1 MKKIFKNLLIVAAC
15 LVAFVVVVKLSSRR
29 SDFHK
34 KYDGYDLTSDIGDVE
49 RKNTYRSYL
58 SQYEN
63 AAHPTKPV
71 AIEVTSYDKV
81 ASSGVS
87 IEENYAEQTPSA
99 ANGTER
105 AIRTEDGS
113 SVTWSFTVPEAGMY
127 NIELNYI
134 AVPSRNVNMER
145 TLLINGELPFDG
157 ADKLVFTRLWHD
169 GAAVGRDNQG
179 NEIRP
184 AQTEYFA
191 WQKQCCRS
199 DLGYEIEP
207 YQFYFKSGV
216 NTITF
221 KANNEPMVLRGVE
234 LIPVTHTVSYS
245 DYCASTPATSDAD
258 KEPVTKIQGENSTL
272 RSDPSLFAR
281 YDRASAI
288 TEPYSVSKTVLN
300 YIGGDSWKSSGQ
312 WIEWSFDAPAN
323 GYYTIAVKG
332 RQLYQRGAVSCRSL
346 YIDGKIPFAEVE
358 AIQFPYNTEWKQQ
371 ILSDKAGKPY
381 QFYMTKGTHEI
392 RLEATLGEMASL
404 INDLE
409 DSIYRLNIM
418 YRTILV
424 LTGTNPDQTRDYNI
438 NFVYPDTYEA
448 MNLESKR
455 LYQIVDQF
463 VSYTGQKS
471 DKIAPAQTLA
481 IQLEEFYKN
490 PYKITKQFT
499 SFRDNITALGTSL
512 LSLSESKLDIDYIIV
527 AGRNTHIP
535 KMRLSPVSK
544 IAHSMSSFFASF
556 FTDNTAL
563 GNVYSKEDKDVITI
577 WIVTG
582 RDQSQILKN
591 MIDDTFTPKT
601 GIKVNLKLVSI
612 DSLLSA
618 VVAGNGPD
626 VVVSIDSSK
635 PVDYAMRHANEN
647 LRQFPDCDEVLK
659 QFYPSAYRMY
669 EYDGGVYALPET
681 ETFSLLFYRKDILNQ
696 LNLSVPQTWDDLIAM
711 LPTLQGNK
719 LEVGIPCPS
728 IQNPNMG
735 VFYTLVYQN
744 GGTIYNTEGN
754 HSTLDNESGIAAF
767 KLYTGLYNNY
777 GLSVDFD
784 FTSRFRSGLMPIGVA
799 DYTTY
804 NTLAVAAPEIRGL
817 WDFTLIPGT
826 VRTKADG
833 TTYIDRSTNGGGVN
847 CMMIKA
853 KSEQTKQNSWQ
864 FMKWWVSTETQ
875 VRFGREMEALL
886 GASARYATANKFA
899 LKQLSWS
906 TSQLKVLTDS
916 LDNSFGIP
924 EVPGS
929 YYTSR
934 HVSNAIRKVINEKD
948 EPREVMI
955 DYTRKINEEL
965 TKKRKEFGM
974 ETYED
979 EMAKTDG
986 GKK

>member
-71 AIEVTSYDKV
+71 AIAVTSYDKV

-157 ADKLVFTRLWHD
+157 ADKLVFTRLCHD
-169 GAAVGRDNQG
+169 GAALGRDNQG

-216 NTITF
+216 NTLTF
-221 KANNEPMVLRGVE
+221 KANNEPMVLRGIE

-245 DYCASTPATSDAD
+245 DYCASAPAASSAD
-258 KEPVTKIQGENSTL
+258 NEPVTKIQGENSTL

-312 WIEWSFDAPAN
+312 WIEWEFNAPSD
-323 GYYTIAVKG
+323 GYYKIAVKG

-346 YIDGKIPFAEVE
+346 YIDDKIPFDDVE

-371 ILSDKAGKPY
+371 ILSDAEGTPYSFYFSKGK
-381 QFYMTKGTHEI
+381 HSI
-392 RLEATLGEMASL
+392 RLEATLGGMSTI

-409 DSIYRLNIM
+409 DSIYRLNII

-424 LTGTNPDQTRDYNI
+424 LTGVSPDQSRDYNI
-438 NFVYPDTYEA
+438 DQVYPDAVEA

-455 LYQIVDQF
+455 LYKIVDQF
-463 VSYTGQKS
+463 VDYTGQKS

-490 PYKITKQFT
+490 PYKITKGFST
-499 SFRDNITALGTSL
+499 FKDNITSLGTSL
-512 LSLSESKLDIDYIIV
+512 LSLSESKLDVDYITI
-527 AGRNTHIP
+527 AGKNA
-535 KMRLSPVSK
+535 SVSK
-544 IAHSMSSFFASF
+544 THSGFFKKIGHSMRSFFSSF
-556 FTDNTAL
+556 FTDSTAL
-563 GNVYSKEDKDVITI
+563 GNVYAKGDKDVITI

-582 RDQSQILKN
+582 RDQSQVLKN
-591 MIDDTFTPKT
+591 MIDDSFTPNSDV
-601 GIKVNLKLVSI
+601 KVNLKLVSI

-626 VVVSIDSSK
+626 VV
-635 PVDYAMRHANEN
+635 
-647 LRQFPDCDEVLK
+647 
-659 QFYPSAYRMY
+659 
-669 EYDGGVYALPET
+669 
-681 ETFSLLFYRKDILNQ
+681 
-696 LNLSVPQTWDDLIAM
+696 
-711 LPTLQGNK
+711 
-719 LEVGIPCPS
+719 
-728 IQNPNMG
+728 
-735 VFYTLVYQN
+735 
-744 GGTIYNTEGN
+744 
-754 HSTLDNESGIAAF
+754 
-767 KLYTGLYNNY
+767 
-777 GLSVDFD
+777 
-784 FTSRFRSGLMPIGVA
+784 
-799 DYTTY
+799 
-804 NTLAVAAPEIRGL
+804 
-817 WDFTLIPGT
+817 
-826 VRTKADG
+826 
-833 TTYIDRSTNGGGVN
+833 
-847 CMMIKA
+847 
-853 KSEQTKQNSWQ
+853 
-864 FMKWWVSTETQ
+864 
-875 VRFGREMEALL
+875 
-886 GASARYATANKFA
+886 
-899 LKQLSWS
+899 
-906 TSQLKVLTDS
+906 
-916 LDNSFGIP
+916 
-924 EVPGS
+924 
-929 YYTSR
+929 
-934 HVSNAIRKVINEKD
+934 
-948 EPREVMI
+948 
-955 DYTRKINEEL
+955 
-965 TKKRKEFGM
+965 
-974 ETYED
+974 
-979 EMAKTDG
+979 
-986 GKK
+986 

>member
-63 AAHPTKPV
+63 AAHPTEPV
-71 AIEVTSYDKV
+71 AIAVTSYDKA

-99 ANGTER
+99 ANAPER
-105 AIRTEDGS
+105 ALRTEDGS
-113 SVTWSFTVPEAGMY
+113 SVTWSFSVPEAGMY
-127 NIELNYI
+127 NIELDYI

-169 GAAVGRDNQG
+169 GAAIGRDNQG

-184 AQTEYFA
+184 AQAEYFA
-191 WQKQCCRS
+191 WQKQCCKS

-207 YQFYFKSGV
+207 YQFYFKAGV
-216 NTITF
+216 NTLTF
-221 KANNEPMVLRGVE
+221 KANNEPMVLRGIE
-234 LIPVTHTVSYS
+234 LIPVKHTVSYS
-245 DYCASTPATSDAD
+245 GYCAATPAASGAD
-258 KEPVTKIQGENSTL
+258 NEPVTKIQGENSTL

-312 WIEWSFDAPAN
+312 WIEWSFDAPAD

-371 ILSDKAGKPY
+371 ILSDTDGKPY

-455 LYQIVDQF
+455 LYKIVDQF

-512 LSLSESKLDIDYIIV
+512 LSLSESKLDIDYIVV
-527 AGRNTHIP
+527 AGRNTRIP

-681 ETFSLLFYRKDILNQ
+681 ETFSLLFYRKDILKQ
-696 LNLSVPQTWDDLIAM
+696 LNLDVPQTWDDLIAM

-744 GGTIYNTEGN
+744 GGTVYNQEGN
-754 HSTLDNESGIAAF
+754 RSTLDNEPGIAAF

-853 KSEQTKQNSWQ
+853 KSEQTKQASWQ

-955 DYTRKINEEL
+955 DYTRKMNEEL

>member
-1 MKKIFKNLLIVAAC
+1 MKKIIKNLLTVVAC
-15 LVAFVVVVKLSSRR
+15 LAIIVVIVKLSSRQ

-58 SQYEN
+58 SQFAN
-63 AAHPTKPV
+63 ASFPKETV
-71 AIEVTSYDKV
+71 AIDVTAFDKT

-87 IEENYAEQTPSA
+87 IEENYKGTPRSV
-99 ANGTER
+99 
-105 AIRTEDGS
+105 RTEDGS
-113 SVTWSFTVPEAGMY
+113 TVTWTFSVPQEGLY
-127 NIELNYI
+127 NIELDYI

-145 TLLINGELPFDG
+145 TLLINGVLPFDG
-157 ADKLVFTRLWHD
+157 ADVLVFSRLWHD
-169 GAAVGRDNQG
+169 GKEITRDNQG

-184 AQTEYFA
+184 VQSEFFA
-191 WQKQCCRS
+191 WQTQFCKS
-199 DLGYEIEP
+199 DLGYEVEP
-207 YQFYFKSGV
+207 YQFYFKAGV
-216 NTITF
+216 NSLTL
-221 KANNEPMVLRGVE
+221 KANNEPMMLRGIS
-234 LIPVTHTVSYS
+234 LTPVTHTVSYETYLA
-245 DYCASTPATSDAD
+245 DKPASTAADSEPA
-258 KEPVTKIQGENSTL
+258 VKIQGEASTL

-281 YDRASAI
+281 YDRASPT
-288 TEPYSVSKTVLN
+288 TEPYSISRTVLN

-312 WIEWSFDAPAN
+312 WIEWNYDAPAD

-346 YIDGKIPFAEVE
+346 YIDDAIPFAEVE
-358 AIQFPYNTEWKQQ
+358 TIQFAYDTDWQQQ
-371 ILSDKAGKPY
+371 ILSDAKGTPY
-381 QFYMTKGTHEI
+381 QFYMKKGTHTI
-392 RLEATLGEMASL
+392 RLEATLGDMATL

-424 LTGTNPDQTRDYNI
+424 LTGVNPDQNRDYNI
-438 NFVYPDTYEA
+438 QIVYPDTVEA

-455 LYQIVDQF
+455 LYKIVDQF
-463 VSYTGQKS
+463 IAYTGQKS
-471 DKIAPAQTLA
+471 DKIAPAQSLA
-481 IQLEEFYKN
+481 ILLEEFYKN

-499 SFRDNITALGTSL
+499 TFRDDITSLGTSL
-512 LSLSESKLDIDYIIV
+512 LSLSESKLDIDYIVV
-527 AGRNTHIP
+527 AGRNT
-535 KMRLSPVSK
+535 K
-544 IAHSMSSFFASF
+544 IAKASTGPFKKIKHSVGQFFSSY
-556 FTDNTAL
+556 FTDSTTL
-563 GNVYSKEDKDVITI
+563 GNVYSKKDKDVITI

-582 RDQSQILKN
+582 RDQSQVLKN
-591 MIDDTFTPKT
+591 MIDDTFTPDT
-601 GIKVNLKLVSI
+601 GVKVNLKLVSA

-626 VVVSIDSSK
+626 VVVSIDSTK
-635 PVDYAMRHANEN
+635 PVDYAMRNANEN
-647 LRQFPDCDEVLK
+647 LSQFPDCQEVLK

-681 ETFSLLFYRKDILNQ
+681 ETFSLLFYRKDILGQ
-696 LNLSVPQTWDDLIAM
+696 LGLSVPQTWDDLIAM

-744 GGTIYNTEGN
+744 GGTVYNEQGN
-754 HSTLDNESGIAAF
+754 HSALDNESGIKAF

-784 FTSRFRSGLMPIGVA
+784 FTTRFRSGLMPIGIA

-833 TTYIDRSTNGGGVN
+833 TTYIDRETNGGGVN

-853 KSEQTKQNSWQ
+853 KSEAKKQNSWK

-906 TSQLKVLTDS
+906 TKQLKVLTDS
-916 LDNSFGIP
+916 LDTSFGIP

-929 YYTSR
+929 YYTGR
-934 HVSNAIRKVINEKD
+934 HVSNAIRKVINEKE
-948 EPREVMI
+948 EPRQVMI
-955 DYTRKINEEL
+955 DYARKINEEL

-979 EMAKTDG
+979 EMKKTDG